1 MDIKDTANV
10 YIQGHFNPI
19 AKWITGII
27 NSGGTVFCHCYN
39 GVSRSATIVIAYLMS
54 DHAMPLDAAI
64 LLTRKARN
72 SIYPNP
78 GFKT

>member
-1 MDIKDTANV
+1 MKEPDIYLMFIVK
-10 YIQGHFNPI
+10 F
-19 AKWITGII
+19 
-27 NSGGTVFCHCYN
+27 SYN